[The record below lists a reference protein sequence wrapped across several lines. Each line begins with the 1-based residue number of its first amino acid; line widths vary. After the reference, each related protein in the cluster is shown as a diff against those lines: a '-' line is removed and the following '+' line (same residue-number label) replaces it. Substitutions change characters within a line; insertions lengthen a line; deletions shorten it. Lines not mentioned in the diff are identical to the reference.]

1 MMGAA
6 GSPFAQGARPLLEE
20 GVRDAA
26 KRLARG
32 RHP

>member
-1 MMGAA
+1 MIAP
-6 GSPFAQGARPLLEE
+6 GSSKGDRPLVQE

-32 RHP
+32 RAS